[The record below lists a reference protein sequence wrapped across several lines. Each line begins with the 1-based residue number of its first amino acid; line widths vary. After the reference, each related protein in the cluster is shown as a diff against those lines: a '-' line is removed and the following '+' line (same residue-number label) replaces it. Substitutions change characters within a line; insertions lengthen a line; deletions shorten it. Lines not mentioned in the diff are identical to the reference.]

1 MQKNTETKS
10 IEDWVQHL
18 KSLTPE
24 GRRDFAIK
32 MREEQIK
39 FSNRYII
46 VNSISAL
53 IFLFASVYLWGHVYH
68 MSREST
74 FGMLIG
80 LTLFFIG
87 FQLMKSSIIYEPFK
101 NFYPDDFTD
110 EDIFVYFQEISKDK
124 QKSSRLVKIGK
135 FYFLA
140 IASAFSLSSLSIFL
154 HISYFPYE
162 FLVSVFPSGISM
174 LAICQVFYLYK
185 KTRMNKSGQQTF
197 RSF

>member
-46 VNSISAL
+46 VNFISAL
-53 IFLFASVYLWGHVYH
+53 IFSFASLYLWGHAYH

-140 IASAFSLSSLSIFL
+140 IASALSLSSLSIFL

-162 FLVSVFPSGISM
+162 FLASVFPSGISM
-174 LAICQVFYLYK
+174 LAICQVVYLYK